1 MDTVDTKEDFIAM
14 ATEALQAQTRLTHQ
28 LPKSSKVHEKA
39 CETLDNLRE
48 IKAELDGS
56 SVNFD
61 PPQIKRDQFTEF
73 RQLTLMHVPSSL
85 TEEVKVKFNSFV
97 THTLNAAC
105 RKVLSVTLVTCP
117 WYQVT
122 QQERGE
128 MARHNV
134 IFIVYLSHDH
144 QYLAPTNHHD
154 QEKAFVIDEG
164 WLYAVELYHF
174 LHFLSR
180 GRTRCLEVL
189 YAPTSAVLYEDKVW
203 QNLRKILD
211 YKDLMGLQGSVFSC
225 LGQCTGKIGK
235 KTSKKGPFR
244 LRETATFQDFCN
256 SFRLVHHLH
265 NLVHGL
271 PPLTDVFS
279 VDDLPVLAKEGATML
294 QKLYR
299 DHDTS
304 KRDIFNIVMKW
315 NEEVTGQLSK
325 FIYTDVNKIE
335 QFLQK
340 WQVDVRLEGRAV
352 VHQALP
358 DDHTSLVDVMEK
370 IGGPVGK
377 LDPSQILL
385 VARAGS
391 HMYGLSTPESDVDYI
406 VIFREKTE
414 TVLGT
419 CKALKDIYESR
430 GPTKDFEYGAY
441 EAKVFC
447 EMVLKGSVV
456 ILELLFA
463 EGHEYTSPQWQALSE
478 KKKAFLTET
487 GIQQFIGLVK
497 NNFHL
502 LKQEKHRGTPRDRKL
517 FYQIFHKMNSIS
529 YMMRGD
535 VPPIRCSGDVRDY
548 IMRIRTQPLQG
559 DLDRDVLSQTA
570 QQKFEQ
576 LQQELGSR
584 VKRLKENMDYTLML
598 DWLLSVRG
606 IDGRR

>member
-1 MDTVDTKEDFIAM
+1 MDTEKNLVVM
-14 ATEALQAQTRLTHQ
+14 ATEALQAQTRLTHK
-28 LPKSSKVHEKA
+28 LPRSSKVHEKA

-56 SVNFD
+56 NVNFD
-61 PPQIKRDQFTEF
+61 YPQIKRDQFTEF
-73 RQLTLMHVPSSL
+73 RQLTLMHLPSSV
-85 TEEVKVKFNSFV
+85 TEEVKVKFNGFV
-97 THTLNAAC
+97 NHALKGSC

-180 GRTRCLEVL
+180 GRTRCIEVL
-189 YAPTSAVLYEDKVW
+189 YAPKSAVLYESEAW
-203 QNLRKILD
+203 ANLRSLLD

-225 LGQCTGKIGK
+225 QGQCTGKIGK

-244 LRETATFQDFCN
+244 LKETATFQDFCN
-256 SFRLVHHLH
+256 SFRLIHHLY
-265 NLVHGL
+265 NLMSGL
-271 PPLTDVFS
+271 PPLTDIFTME
-279 VDDLPVLAKEGATML
+279 DLPALAREGAEML

-304 KRDIFNIVMKW
+304 KRDIFDIVMKW
-315 NEEVTGQLSK
+315 NEEVMGQLSK
-325 FIYTDVNKIE
+325 FKYTDASKIE
-335 QFLQK
+335 RILEN
-340 WQVDVRLEGRAV
+340 WQVEVRLEGRQLV
-352 VHQALP
+352 QQALS
-358 DDHTSLVDVMEK
+358 DNHTSLVTVMEK

-377 LDPSQILL
+377 LEPSQIVL

-406 VIFREKTE
+406 VIFAEKTE
-414 TVLGT
+414 AVLGT

-463 EGHEYTSPQWQALSE
+463 EGHEYSSPLWKALSE
-478 KKKAFLTET
+478 KRKAFLTET
-487 GIQQFIGLVK
+487 GIQQFLGLIK

-502 LKQEKHRGTPRDRKL
+502 LNNEKHRGTPRDRKL
-517 FYQIFHKMNSIS
+517 FYQIFHKMDSIR

-535 VPPIRCSGDVRDY
+535 VPPIRCTGDVKDY
-548 IMRIRTQPLQG
+548 IMRIRTQPLEG

-570 QQKFEQ
+570 NQKFEELQ
-576 LQQELGSR
+576 LELGAR
-584 VKRLKENMDYTLML
+584 AERLKEKMEFTLML

-606 IDGRR
+606 IEDRR